1 MGNVRI
7 YTWDEAWLIMD
18 KLDFEMEDNYYAVWD
33 SPEEV
38 EWARAS
44 WDALTQKGLTS
55 YANEYEKKYVQTQL
69 LTLAA
74 MFCTFTEVY
83 YKKKATIDFQD
94 WFDVLDIT
102 ILQAEMILGKNLMK
116 EYQEKV
122 IITEECWGENFEYE
136 GVETYSDNWDAE
148 VNAAQDLI
156 RYHWRDVY
164 DALIKKYR
172 EPRLLYLSLLQTQE
186 HSESLKW
193 VENGMFPIA
202 GGL

>member
-83 YKKKATIDFQD
+83 YNKKVTIDFHD
-94 WFDVLDIT
+94 WFDAIDLT
-102 ILQAEMILGKNLMK
+102 ILQAEMILGKDTSR
-116 EYQEKV
+116 EYREKV
-122 IITEECWGENFEYE
+122 VITEEYE
-136 GVETYSDNWDAE
+136 GEVFKYEGIELYWDDRDTEVEA
-148 VNAAQDLI
+148 VKKLI
-156 RYHWRDVY
+156 GYHQQDVY
-164 DALIKKYR
+164 AALIKKYGD
-172 EPRLLYLSLLQTQE
+172 PRLLYLSLLLTHDQGSGL
-186 HSESLKW
+186 HW
-193 VENGMFPIA
+193 VETGCIIS
-202 GGL
+202 

>member
-122 IITEECWGENFEYE
+122 IITEECWEENFEYE

-186 HSESLKW
+186 RSESLKW

>member
-1 MGNVRI
+1 MKLSIIVPVYNMASGGKLNYCLDSLVNQTLTDYEI
-7 YTWDEAWLIMD
+7 LAVDDCSTDE
-18 KLDFEMEDNYYAVWD
+18 
-33 SPEEV
+33 
-38 EWARAS
+38 
-44 WDALTQKGLTS
+44 S
-55 YANEYEKKYVQTQL
+55 YS
-69 LTLAA
+69 
-74 MFCTFTEVY
+74 
-83 YKKKATIDFQD
+83 I
-94 WFDVLDIT
+94 
-102 ILQAEMILGKNLMK
+102 MK

-122 IITEECWGENFEYE
+122 IITEECWEENFEYE

-186 HSESLKW
+186 RSESLKW

>member
-1 MGNVRI
+1 M
-7 YTWDEAWLIMD
+7 
-18 KLDFEMEDNYYAVWD
+18 
-33 SPEEV
+33 
-38 EWARAS
+38 
-44 WDALTQKGLTS
+44 
-55 YANEYEKKYVQTQL
+55 
-69 LTLAA
+69 
-74 MFCTFTEVY
+74 
-83 YKKKATIDFQD
+83 
-94 WFDVLDIT
+94 LDIT

-122 IITEECWGENFEYE
+122 IITEECWEENFEYE

-186 HSESLKW
+186 RSESLKW

>member
-1 MGNVRI
+1 
-7 YTWDEAWLIMD
+7 
-18 KLDFEMEDNYYAVWD
+18 
-33 SPEEV
+33 
-38 EWARAS
+38 
-44 WDALTQKGLTS
+44 
-55 YANEYEKKYVQTQL
+55 
-69 LTLAA
+69 

-136 GVETYSDNWDAE
+136 GVETYQDNRYAE
-148 VNAAQDLI
+148 VKTAQDLI
-156 RYHWRDVY
+156 RYHWRDEY

-186 HSESLKW
+186 RSESLKW